1 MPKHAELREQLLARR
16 RELVARVQSIENS
29 FRREDEPLE
38 KDAEEQSLQIEN
50 DDVLKALDQAGRR
63 ELASVER
70 ALARMDAGEYGTC
83 SRCGEPISPARLRA
97 LPAAELC
104 IRCAERTG
112 RSR

>member
-1 MPKHAELREQLLARR
+1 MPKRADLREQLVARR
-16 RELVARVQSIENS
+16 RELLARVQNIETN

-50 DDVLKALDQAGRR
+50 DDVLKALDEAGRK

-70 ALARMDAGEYGTC
+70 ALARMEAGTYGTC
-83 SRCGEPISPARLRA
+83 VSCGEPIAPARLRA

-104 IRCAERTG
+104 IRCAEKTG
-112 RSR
+112 GNE